1 MGQASARPFCLNDW
15 LYVFPLGE
23 FNYTEGLL
31 DRERQGCAAAASQP
45 LKPQGADMFVRSSR
59 YWINYALWA
68 MAVFAICVAILDG
81 AAPARADEKIT
92 YLFPAPPILPAFG
105 PIQIAKG
112 KGYFSQAGLDVN
124 YAVGR
129 GGVDVAKEV
138 GAGNVPLGGIVADAP
153 IVVRQNGV
161 PVKIVALFGG
171 KGFMQLVVRAD
182 SGIQKP
188 ADLKGKTITVMSY
201 QDTTFYALLGL
212 LASAGLTQND
222 VDIQAAG
229 PVGVWQL
236 VASGKSVGMAGVPDW
251 IPPVVAAGVAIRV
264 LPTDEFFPH
273 MAQAIAASDQII
285 KDRPEL
291 VRSFVKAALHGMKDI
306 MDDPDKS
313 AADFV
318 KFVPEWAGK
327 ENQVREAFTYYDK
340 LVYPGQK
347 VLGAVDPERM
357 AKLQD
362 FYLAKGIIQK
372 KTPVDELF
380 TNQFVQ

>member
-1 MGQASARPFCLNDW
+1 MFVRPSQFYINRALW
-15 LYVFPLGE
+15 
-23 FNYTEGLL
+23 
-31 DRERQGCAAAASQP
+31 AAAAFV
-45 LKPQGADMFVRSSR
+45 LCVGILTGAT
-59 YWINYALWA
+59 
-68 MAVFAICVAILDG
+68 
-81 AAPARADEKIT
+81 PARADEKIT

-112 KGYFSQAGLDVN
+112 KGYFSQAGLDVT

-212 LASAGLTQND
+212 LASAGLTQSD

-251 IPPVVAAGVAIRV
+251 IPPVEAAGVAVRV

-318 KFVPEWAGK
+318 KFVPEWTGK

-357 AKLQD
+357 TKLQD

>member
-1 MGQASARPFCLNDW
+1 MFAGFGLS
-15 LYVFPLGE
+15 LGLFE
-23 FNYTEGLL
+23 I
-31 DRERQGCAAAASQP
+31 RR
-45 LKPQGADMFVRSSR
+45 
-59 YWINYALWA
+59 ALWA
-68 MAVFAICVAILDG
+68 ALALLLCSTIADWPL
-81 AAPARADEKIT
+81 AARADEKIT

-138 GAGNVPLGGIVADAP
+138 GAGNVPLGGIVADGP

-229 PVGVWQL
+229 PVGVWQF
-236 VASGKSVGMAGVPDW
+236 VATGKSVGMAGRTGFRRSKRPAFRSRYCPRMSFFRTW
-251 IPPVVAAGVAIRV
+251 RRPSPRPIGSSRISRSSFAI
-264 LPTDEFFPH
+264 
-273 MAQAIAASDQII
+273 SS
-285 KDRPEL
+285 RP
-291 VRSFVKAALHGMKDI
+291 RCTA
-306 MDDPDKS
+306 
-313 AADFV
+313 
-318 KFVPEWAGK
+318 
-327 ENQVREAFTYYDK
+327 
-340 LVYPGQK
+340 
-347 VLGAVDPERM
+347 
-357 AKLQD
+357 
-362 FYLAKGIIQK
+362 
-372 KTPVDELF
+372 
-380 TNQFVQ
+380 